1 MRARRPAAVVVLA
14 LLVTLLVPLTTHQ
27 SGTPSTRLTAA
38 VQDALPAARPA
49 SRHPAESALLLDGLA
64 PAPAWRAPDQP
75 APLRAAAPALLPR
88 TATGAVLARGPPQG

>member
-1 MRARRPAAVVVLA
+1 MRARRPAAVAVPA
-14 LLVTLLVPLTTHQ
+14 PLVTLPGPPPGQHR
-27 SGTPSTRLTAA
+27 GTPSTRLTAPGP
-38 VQDALPAARPA
+38 DALPAARPA

-75 APLRAAAPALLPR
+75 APDTAAAPALLPG